1 MTYRYQILLGKIS
14 RVNGYDGS
22 VIVKLENSFLDNI
35 PEMESV
41 FLEINGKPVPFF
53 ISFSE
58 YSGGDILKLKFDGY
72 ESFEKVSEFTGC
84 RVFLTTINEEDMQA
98 DKPDNILGFKV
109 VSHNKNLIG
118 TVEEIIQN
126 PGNDLLKIISPEKKE
141 ILIPFHEDLIKGF
154 DEGKKTIMVELP
166 EGLTDIN

>member
-14 RVNGYDGS
+14 RINGYDGS
-22 VIVKLENSFLDNI
+22 VIVRLEKFFLDNV

-53 ISFSE
+53 ISLSE
-58 YSGGDILKLKFDGY
+58 YSGGDIFKMKFDGY

-98 DKPDNILGFKV
+98 DKPDSILGFKV
-109 VSHNKNLIG
+109 ISQNKNLIG
-118 TVEEIIQN
+118 TVKEIIQN
-126 PGNDLLKIISPEKKE
+126 PGNDLLNIISPEKKD

-154 DEGKKTIMVELP
+154 DKRKKTIIVELP